1 MTNLNNNELSARTN
15 LHNFCNTVKAGLH
28 NAVVSPSK
36 RHALL
41 VLLLLGA
48 ALCAAI
54 YWPYHLPAALAG
66 LMLVPAAFTYL
77 CWAAVSAAAVGYV
90 PGALEMQHNFAR
102 IGFTNSAG
110 EAPYLIQKEQR
121 GNAAILTYHCT
132 GFPVSAWIDKQLE
145 LESALNMLIASVKEG
160 DDRRTV
166 SLCCVPPE
174 HVFDTIE
181 WHGGAGGLYWG
192 CGLMTTL
199 PDIPRLYTALA
210 EVLAALMYAHRL
222 PPRMD
227 QRVIWGV
234 EAGWTVLLGAFLQAT
249 GKVPLAWWIPC
260 MAMAILS
267 MLLFLWVTRSITLL
281 EAGYVCAR
289 AFILAE
295 LAASVEWQLHCVL
308 WPQRGGAEPLSL
320 LLLAAVYGGIFAAM
334 LFVENRRPGPAGKLK
349 ITPAGTFVAV
359 VMALTAFAVSNLS
372 FANGSEANM
381 NMFYIRTLVDLA
393 GVLILTVQH
402 EQLREAALHSE
413 LAELDGVLHRQYEQY
428 KQSKENIRLINRRY
442 HELKMQIAAIRAER
456 DHAKQDVALAA
467 MESGIRQYEAEN
479 KTGNP
484 VLDTL
489 LTAKSLYCQ
498 QHHITMTCVADGHL
512 LDFLETGEIC
522 TIVGTALDNAT
533 ESVETEPDHEKR
545 LIRVAVYA
553 QNGFVMLRFENYCAQ
568 EVELGADGLPRR
580 NTHGGSDLR
589 SVRAA
594 AEKRG
599 GTMTLHWE
607 NGWFT
612 LRVLLP
618 QKS

>member
-1 MTNLNNNELSARTN
+1 
-15 LHNFCNTVKAGLH
+15 
-28 NAVVSPSK
+28 
-36 RHALL
+36 
-41 VLLLLGA
+41 
-48 ALCAAI
+48 
-54 YWPYHLPAALAG
+54 
-66 LMLVPAAFTYL
+66 
-77 CWAAVSAAAVGYV
+77 
-90 PGALEMQHNFAR
+90 
-102 IGFTNSAG
+102 
-110 EAPYLIQKEQR
+110 
-121 GNAAILTYHCT
+121 
-132 GFPVSAWIDKQLE
+132 
-145 LESALNMLIASVKEG
+145 
-160 DDRRTV
+160 
-166 SLCCVPPE
+166 
-174 HVFDTIE
+174 
-181 WHGGAGGLYWG
+181 
-192 CGLMTTL
+192 MTTL

-234 EAGWTVLLGAFLQAT
+234 EAGWAVLLGAFLQAT
-249 GKVPLAWWIPC
+249 GEVPLAWWIPC

-308 WPQRGGAEPLSL
+308 WPQRGGAEPLSM
-320 LLLAAVYGGIFAAM
+320 LLLAAVYGGIFTAM

-489 LTAKSLYCQ
+489 LTAKTMECQ
-498 QHHITMTCVADGHL
+498 QENITITSVADGRML
-512 LDFLETGEIC
+512 GFLTIRELC
-522 TIVGTALDNAT
+522 TIVGVALDNAIAA
-533 ESVETEPDHEKR
+533 VRAEPDPEKR
-545 LIRVAVYA
+545 LIKVAVYS
-553 QNGFVMLRFENYCAQ
+553 QGGFAMLRFEHYTEAAPA
-568 EVELGADGLPRR
+568 LDADGLPQQGSDLKSVR
-580 NTHGGSDLR
+580 TTVGQHGGSM
-589 SVRAA
+589 
-594 AEKRG
+594 
-599 GTMTLHWE
+599 TMHWE
-607 NGWFT
+607 NNWCT
-612 LRVLLP
+612 LRILFPLP
-618 QKS
+618 KK